1 VEQTVFTIACSAVK
15 VRSSRTKEGVI
26 LKIIVAID
34 ESPCSE
40 AALDALL
47 ERSWDKQ
54 TEVLLLTVLQPIA
67 SQMDFAPGYMI
78 GPLIEPDPDQ
88 FKQMESF
95 VAEQVQRL
103 QAVFS
108 TERVFGKTVPGDPA
122 NIIIDYAKSWD
133 ADLVLVGSHG
143 RKGFEKF
150 LLGSVAE
157 KVAKNAPCSVEIVR
171 HKLTRVLDATETKS
185 DARVCK

>member
-1 VEQTVFTIACSAVK
+1 
-15 VRSSRTKEGVI
+15 

-47 ERSWDKQ
+47 DRSWDSQ

-67 SQMDFAPGYMI
+67 SQMDFAPGFMV
-78 GPLIEPDPDQ
+78 GPLVEPDPEL
-88 FKQMESF
+88 FANMEKF
-95 VAEQVQRL
+95 VAEKVLRL

-108 TERVFGKTVPGDPA
+108 EERVFGKTVPGDPA
-122 NIIIDYAKSWD
+122 NIILDYAKSWD

-171 HKLTRVLDATETKS
+171 QKLARVLDAKETLA
-185 DARVCK
+185 DAGVAK

>member
-1 VEQTVFTIACSAVK
+1 
-15 VRSSRTKEGVI
+15 

-47 ERSWDKQ
+47 ERNWDSQ

-67 SQMDFAPGYMI
+67 SQMDFAAGFMVS
-78 GPLIEPDPDQ
+78 PLLEPDPVQ
-88 FKQMESF
+88 FTQMQSF
-95 VAEQVQRL
+95 VDEQVHRL

-108 TERVFGKTVPGDPA
+108 KERVYGKTVQGDPA
-122 NIIIDYAKSWD
+122 DIIIDYAKSWD
-133 ADLVLVGSHG
+133 ADLVMVGSHG

-157 KVAKNAPCSVEIVR
+157 KVAKNAQCSVEIVR
-171 HKLTRVLDATETKS
+171 QKLPRVFEGVETESGAGVTK
-185 DARVCK
+185 

>member
-1 VEQTVFTIACSAVK
+1 M
-15 VRSSRTKEGVI
+15 
-26 LKIIVAID
+26 KIIVAID

-47 ERSWDKQ
+47 ARNWDSE

-67 SQMDFAPGYMI
+67 SSMDFAPGYMI
-78 GPLIEPDPDQ
+78 TPLLEPDPAQ
-88 FKQMESF
+88 FTQMQTFMDEK
-95 VAEQVQRL
+95 VHQL
-103 QAVFS
+103 QSVF
-108 TERVFGKTVPGDPA
+108 TKDRVFGKTIQGDPA
-122 NIIIDYAKSWD
+122 DIIIDYAKSWD

-171 HKLTRVLDATETKS
+171 QKLPRALDASETETGAGVRK
-185 DARVCK
+185 

>member
-1 VEQTVFTIACSAVK
+1 
-15 VRSSRTKEGVI
+15 

-47 ERSWDKQ
+47 KRNWDSQ
-54 TEVLLLTVLQPIA
+54 TEVLLLTVLQPVA
-67 SQMDFAPGYMI
+67 SQMDFAAGFMI
-78 GPLIEPDPDQ
+78 GPLMEPDPDQ
-88 FKQMESF
+88 FAQMQKF
-95 VAEQVQRL
+95 VAEKVHRL
-103 QAVFS
+103 EAVFS
-108 TERVFGKTVPGDPA
+108 KERVFGKTVQGDPA
-122 NIIIDYAKSWD
+122 DIIIDYAKSWN

-157 KVAKNAPCSVEIVR
+157 KVARNAECSVEIVR
-171 HKLTRVLDATETKS
+171 QKLPRVLDVVETESGAGVST
-185 DARVCK
+185 

>member
-1 VEQTVFTIACSAVK
+1 
-15 VRSSRTKEGVI
+15 

-47 ERSWDKQ
+47 ERNWDSE

-67 SQMDFAPGYMI
+67 SQMDFAAGFMI
-78 GPLIEPDPDQ
+78 GPLMESDPDQ
-88 FKQMESF
+88 FMQMQSF
-95 VAEQVQRL
+95 VAEQVHRL

-108 TERVFGKTVPGDPA
+108 KERVYGKTVQGDPA
-122 NIIIDYAKSWD
+122 DIIIDYAKSWN

-157 KVAKNAPCSVEIVR
+157 KVARNAECSVEIVR
-171 HKLTRVLDATETKS
+171 QKLPQTLNVVESKPDAGI
-185 DARVCK
+185 CK

>member
-1 VEQTVFTIACSAVK
+1 
-15 VRSSRTKEGVI
+15 

-47 ERSWDKQ
+47 ERSWDSE

-67 SQMDFAPGYMI
+67 SQMDFAAGYMVT
-78 GPLIEPDPDQ
+78 PLLEPDPDQ

-95 VAEQVQRL
+95 VAEQVHRL
-103 QAVFS
+103 QTVFS
-108 TERVFGKTVPGDPA
+108 KERVYGKTIQGDPA
-122 NIIIDYAKSWD
+122 DIIIDYAKSWD

-171 HKLTRVLDATETKS
+171 QKLAHAPDVVETKS